1 MRKKQ
6 ISIVLLL
13 VMALVMASPMIRYVQ
28 ASPTTIIEILPETT
42 VVGIEE
48 NFTVSV
54 NILDAIDLYGLQFV
68 LRYNPNVLNAV
79 AVDVVEEFAT
89 IDRELTGDPVWDGYN
104 CDVVEDGVLDIYDY
118 FAFADAYGTEG
129 DLRYNPR
136 ADFDD
141 DGDVDKYDYNIFA
154 TAWDTVD
161 MPGTIQ
167 FFRLDAYV
175 VWEGG
180 ILANVTFKAIS
191 SGETVLDLGN
201 VKLSTDM
208 GEPIP
213 YEIRNGTVE
222 IIESPAEAT
231 QDLIDQVQAFNLQ
244 QGIENSLDKKL
255 QAVQDALTALNVEQR
270 NDEINKLNAFI
281 NEIEAQRDN
290 KITTEQADLLIA
302 STQAIIAVLM

>member
-13 VMALVMASPMIRYVQ
+13 VMALVMASPMIGYVQ

-48 NFTVSV
+48 NFTVSI
-54 NILDAIDLYGLQFV
+54 NILDAIDLNGLQFV
-68 LRYNPNVLNAV
+68 LRYDPNVLNAI
-79 AVDVVEEFAT
+79 AVNVVEGFAT

-104 CDVVEDGVLDIYDY
+104 CDVVEDGVLDIYDF
-118 FAFADAYGTEG
+118 FAFVDAYGTVEV
-129 DLRYNPR
+129 DLRYNLR
-136 ADFDD
+136 ADFDG
-141 DGDVDKYDYNIFA
+141 DGDVDMYDFNIFA
-154 TAWDTVD
+154 TAWDWVD
-161 MPGTIQ
+161 MPRTIQ
-167 FFRLDAYV
+167 FERVDAQFA
-175 VWEGG
+175 WEGG

-191 SGETVLDLGN
+191 SGETVLDLDD

-208 GEPIP
+208 GEPIS

-244 QGIENSLDKKL
+244 QGIENSLDKK
-255 QAVQDALTALNVEQR
+255 
-270 NDEINKLNAFI
+270 
-281 NEIEAQRDN
+281 
-290 KITTEQADLLIA
+290 ITSCPRCTYSLKR
-302 STQAIIAVLM
+302 

>member
-1 MRKKQ
+1 MDTIATWLRMEFW
-6 ISIVLLL
+6 IS
-13 VMALVMASPMIRYVQ
+13 
-28 ASPTTIIEILPETT
+28 TT
-42 VVGIEE
+42 
-48 NFTVSV
+48 F
-54 NILDAIDLYGLQFV
+54 
-68 LRYNPNVLNAV
+68 
-79 AVDVVEEFAT
+79 
-89 IDRELTGDPVWDGYN
+89 
-104 CDVVEDGVLDIYDY
+104 
-118 FAFADAYGTEG
+118 FAFADAYGTVEG

-136 ADFDD
+136 ADFDG
-141 DGDVDKYDYNIFA
+141 DGDVDMYDFNIFA
-154 TAWDTVD
+154 LAWDWVD

-167 FFRLDAYV
+167 FERVDAQFA
-175 VWEGG
+175 WEGG

-191 SGETVLDLGN
+191 SGETVLDLDN

-270 NDEINKLNAFI
+270 NDAINKLNAFI